1 MQDIEFSVE
10 VRRVMRAIC
19 LAAIAASTMMLPA
32 WGHHSHGNYT
42 MTEYLNLE
50 GQVTELHWINPHIW
64 IYLEVTDDSG
74 ESAVWALEAA
84 GASGLARQGITK
96 DTVQTGD
103 TISVRCHQLRD
114 ESNGCLLGFLT
125 IEGGEEVEWD

>member
-1 MQDIEFSVE
+1 MKRLS
-10 VRRVMRAIC
+10 
-19 LAAIAASTMMLPA
+19 LAVVAAGALTLPA

-50 GQVTELHWINPHIW
+50 GTVTELHWVNPHIW
-64 IYLEVTDDSG
+64 IYLEITDESG
-74 ESAVWALEAA
+74 ASAIWALEAA

-96 DTVQTGD
+96 DTVQAGD

-114 ESNGCLLGFLT
+114 RSNGCLLGFLT
-125 IEGGEEVEWD
+125 TEGGEEVEWD